1 MTWNDKKIE
10 SAFKNDKRIQA
21 LDPAELFATGSADD
35 LLISAT
41 LTISL
46 L

>member
-1 MTWNDKKIE
+1 MERQKIE
-10 SAFKNDKRIQA
+10 SAFNNDKRIQA
-21 LDPAELFATGSADD
+21 LDPAELFVTGSADD